1 MSKIVE
7 VNVQSEIGKLNG
19 VILHTPGEEVENMTP
34 ENAERA
40 LYSDILNLSIARKEY
55 KQLSEVLGKIT
66 KTYQVKDLLTNILKD
81 DAIKLEV
88 LNRIEKIE
96 PFIAETTP
104 KGSIKDQLLDENAED
119 LARLLIEGVEMKRDT
134 LTKFLNKDW
143 YDLRPLH
150 NFFFTRD
157 ASMSM
162 YNEVLI
168 GKMANAVRDRE
179 AIIMQSIF
187 DFTPGFNTKTLN
199 LATTPDPLR
208 KITIEGGDVQIAR
221 EDILVIGNGV
231 RTSTRAIDALMYN
244 FINRNEDKV
253 QHILVQELPHS
264 PESFIHL
271 DMVFT
276 FLDKD
281 KCMVYEPLIMSPGNY
296 QTVHIKIQ
304 HGKLV
309 SIRREKTLLHAL
321 KKLGMDLEPVYCGGE
336 DETWNMER
344 EQWHSGA
351 NFFCVAPGKVLGY
364 ARNNYTVEAMNN
376 AGFEIIRA
384 NDVISNKVDLNKYEK
399 YMITIEGSELPRG
412 GGGARCMTMPINRDA
427 VEW

>member
-168 GKMANAVRDRE
+168 GRMANAVRDRE

-208 KITIEGGDVQIAR
+208 KLTIEGGDVQIAR
-221 EDILVIGNGV
+221 DDILVIGNGM

-304 HGKLV
+304 HGKLI

>member
-96 PFIAETTP
+96 PFIAEVTP
-104 KGSIKDQLLDENAED
+104 KGSIKDQLLDEDAEN

-168 GKMANAVRDRE
+168 GRMANAVRDRE

-187 DFTPGFNTKTLN
+187 DFTPGFNTKTLSLN
-199 LATTPDPLR
+199 TESDPLR
-208 KITIEGGDVQIAR
+208 KLTIEGGDVQIAR
-221 EDILVIGNGV
+221 DDILVIGNGM

-304 HGKLV
+304 PGKV
-309 SIRREKTLLHAL
+309 ISIRREKTLLHAL

-384 NDVISNKVDLNKYEK
+384 NDVISNKVDLSKYEK

>member
-96 PFIAETTP
+96 PFIAEVTP
-104 KGSIKDQLLDENAED
+104 KGSIKDQLLDEDAEN

-168 GKMANAVRDRE
+168 GRMANAVRDRE
-179 AIIMQSIF
+179 AIIMHSIF
-187 DFTPGFNTKTLN
+187 DFTPGFNTKTLSLN
-199 LATTPDPLR
+199 TESDPLR
-208 KITIEGGDVQIAR
+208 KLTIEGGDVQIAR
-221 EDILVIGNGV
+221 DDILVIGNGM

-304 HGKLV
+304 HGKLI

-384 NDVISNKVDLNKYEK
+384 NDVISNKVDLSKYEK

>member
-96 PFIAETTP
+96 PFIAEVTP
-104 KGSIKDQLLDENAED
+104 KGSIKDQLLDEDAED

-150 NFFFTRD
+150 NFFFARD

-208 KITIEGGDVQIAR
+208 KLTIEGGDVQIAR
-221 EDILVIGNGV
+221 DDILVIGNGT

-276 FLDKD
+276 FLDKN

-304 HGKLV
+304 HGKLI

>member
-96 PFIAETTP
+96 PFIAEVTP
-104 KGSIKDQLLDENAED
+104 KGSIKDQLLDEDAEN

-168 GKMANAVRDRE
+168 GRMANAVRDRE

-208 KITIEGGDVQIAR
+208 KLTIEGGDVQIAR
-221 EDILVIGNGV
+221 DDILVIGNGM

-276 FLDKD
+276 FLDKN

-304 HGKLV
+304 HGKLI

>member
-96 PFIAETTP
+96 PFIAEVTP
-104 KGSIKDQLLDENAED
+104 KGSIKDQLLDEDAED

-168 GKMANAVRDRE
+168 GRMANAVRDRE

-208 KITIEGGDVQIAR
+208 KLTIEGGDVQIAR
-221 EDILVIGNGV
+221 DDILVIGNGT

-276 FLDKD
+276 FLDKN

-304 HGKLV
+304 HGKLI

-376 AGFEIIRA
+376 AGFEIIRV

>member
-96 PFIAETTP
+96 PFIAEVTP
-104 KGSIKDQLLDENAED
+104 KGSIKDQLLDEDAED

-168 GKMANAVRDRE
+168 GRLANAVRDRE

-208 KITIEGGDVQIAR
+208 KLTIEGGDVQIAR
-221 EDILVIGNGV
+221 DDILVIGNGT

-276 FLDKD
+276 FLDKN

-304 HGKLV
+304 HGKLI

>member
-162 YNEVLI
+162 CNEVLI
-168 GKMANAVRDRE
+168 GRMANAVRDRE

-187 DFTPGFNTKTLN
+187 DFTPGFNTKTLSLN
-199 LATTPDPLR
+199 TESDPLR
-208 KITIEGGDVQIAR
+208 KLTIEGGDVQIAR
-221 EDILVIGNGV
+221 DDILVIGNGM

-304 HGKLV
+304 HGKLI

-384 NDVISNKVDLNKYEK
+384 NDVISNKVDLSKYEK

>member
-96 PFIAETTP
+96 TFIAEVTP
-104 KGSIKDQLLDENAED
+104 KGSIKDQLLDEDAED

-168 GKMANAVRDRE
+168 GRMANAVRDRE

-208 KITIEGGDVQIAR
+208 KLTIEGGDVQIAR
-221 EDILVIGNGV
+221 DDILVIGNGT

-276 FLDKD
+276 FLDKN

-304 HGKLV
+304 HGKLI

>member
-96 PFIAETTP
+96 PFIAEVTP
-104 KGSIKDQLLDENAED
+104 KGSIKDQLLDEDAEN

-150 NFFFTRD
+150 KFFFTRD

-168 GKMANAVRDRE
+168 GRMANAVRDRE

-187 DFTPGFNTKTLN
+187 DFTPGFNTKTLSLN
-199 LATTPDPLR
+199 TESDPLR
-208 KITIEGGDVQIAR
+208 KLTIEGGDVQIAR
-221 EDILVIGNGV
+221 DDILVIGNGM

-304 HGKLV
+304 HGKLI

>member
-96 PFIAETTP
+96 PFIAEVTP
-104 KGSIKDQLLDENAED
+104 KGSIKDQLLDEDAED

-168 GKMANAVRDRE
+168 GRMANAVRDRE

-208 KITIEGGDVQIAR
+208 KLTIEGGDVQIAR
-221 EDILVIGNGV
+221 DDILVIGNGM

-276 FLDKD
+276 FLDKN

-304 HGKLV
+304 HGKLI

-336 DETWNMER
+336 EETWNMER

>member
-55 KQLSEVLGKIT
+55 KQLSEFLGKIT

-119 LARLLIEGVEMKRDT
+119 LARLLIEGVEMKCDT

-168 GKMANAVRDRE
+168 GRMANAVRDRE

-187 DFTPGFNTKTLN
+187 DFTPGFNTKTLSLN
-199 LATTPDPLR
+199 TESDPLR
-208 KITIEGGDVQIAR
+208 KLTIEGGDVQIAR
-221 EDILVIGNGV
+221 DDILVIGNGM

-304 HGKLV
+304 HGKLI

>member
-66 KTYQVKDLLTNILKD
+66 TTYQVKDLLTNILKD

-304 HGKLV
+304 HGKLI

-384 NDVISNKVDLNKYEK
+384 NDVISNKVDLSKYEK

>member
-150 NFFFTRD
+150 DFFFTRD

-168 GKMANAVRDRE
+168 GRMANAVRDRE

-187 DFTPGFNTKTLN
+187 DFTPGFNTKTLSLN
-199 LATTPDPLR
+199 TESDPLR
-208 KITIEGGDVQIAR
+208 KLTIEGGDVQIAR
-221 EDILVIGNGV
+221 DDILVIGNGM

-304 HGKLV
+304 HGKLI